1 MKKIKWIQLSEIAE
15 LITKGTTPTTMGFDF
30 QENGVNFLKIECFD
44 ENGGF
49 VESKVTHISE
59 ECNKKLRRSQLK
71 EGDILFSIAGA
82 IGRVAIVTK
91 EMLPA
96 NTNQALAIIRIVD
109 EQIYLPYVKLI
120 LTSPIVT
127 NQLEKKKQG
136 VAQLNLSLKDINEIL
151 MPLPSKKQQ
160 IELADL
166 FKKVADVIY
175 KRNAELLS
183 LDNLIKARFVELFGD
198 PVSNPKKWNVKKLKD
213 LSIQINSGN
222 TPKGGAENYVEEGI
236 VFFRSQNVWKDR
248 LEMDDI
254 AYIDAKT
261 HASMKRSSLKH
272 GDILMTK
279 TGRINTEN
287 SSLGR
292 AALYL
297 GEDDMA
303 NVNGHVYFIR
313 LKPEVNNK
321 FILRILVSP
330 EYRDLIRSVC
340 VGGIDK
346 RQLNKEHIEDFPI
359 ICPPSDIVE
368 KYVAFV
374 DQVDKSKVA
383 VQKALDE
390 TKLLFD
396 SLMQKYFG

>member
-1 MKKIKWIQLSEIAE
+1 MKWMKKIKWIQLSEIAE

-183 LDNLIKARFVELFGD
+183 LDNLIKARFVEMFGDVKHEEKYKGIPLRELCITMSGGTPSTKNIEYYEGNIPWITTVSLGPNHIDGSTAKGYITQDAIKNSATKLIPAGNILFGTRVGVGKSSIND
-198 PVSNPKKWNVKKLKD
+198 VDICTNQDIIAIIGIDENRFNRVFIKHVLDDYQPYYDSLKKGATILGITSDDLKD
-213 LSIQINSGN
+213 TLI
-222 TPKGGAENYVEEGI
+222 PDVP
-236 VFFRSQNVWKDR
+236 
-248 LEMDDI
+248 
-254 AYIDAKT
+254 IDVQ
-261 HASMKRSSLKH
+261 M
-272 GDILMTK
+272 
-279 TGRINTEN
+279 E
-287 SSLGR
+287 
-292 AALYL
+292 
-297 GEDDMA
+297 
-303 NVNGHVYFIR
+303 
-313 LKPEVNNK
+313 
-321 FILRILVSP
+321 
-330 EYRDLIRSVC
+330 
-340 VGGIDK
+340 
-346 RQLNKEHIEDFPI
+346 
-359 ICPPSDIVE
+359 
-368 KYVAFV
+368 YVAFV

-390 TKLLFD
+390 TQLLFD

>member
-1 MKKIKWIQLSEIAE
+1 MKLTDICDFQGGSQPPKEEWSFEAKEGYIRMLQIRDFTQSEKVTPEYVKISNSTKICEADDILIARYGASIGKILTGLAGAYNVAIMRTIPDTNKIQKKYLYYYLKSSYFQKSILNVGSRAAQAGFNKEDLSKIHIKCPNKEEQDNIINILEKIE
-15 LITKGTTPTTMGFDF
+15 LIIK
-30 QENGVNFLKIECFD
+30 KRKD
-44 ENGGF
+44 E
-49 VESKVTHISE
+49 
-59 ECNKKLRRSQLK
+59 
-71 EGDILFSIAGA
+71 LF
-82 IGRVAIVTK
+82 
-91 EMLPA
+91 
-96 NTNQALAIIRIVD
+96 
-109 EQIYLPYVKLI
+109 Y
-120 LTSPIVT
+120 
-127 NQLEKKKQG
+127 
-136 VAQLNLSLKDINEIL
+136 
-151 MPLPSKKQQ
+151 
-160 IELADL
+160 
-166 FKKVADVIY
+166 
-175 KRNAELLS
+175 

-340 VGGIDK
+340 VGGIYK